1 MKRGLFVQTERRR
14 FWLCTCALSAASLA
28 HAQEGE
34 PVGPPPSP
42 PPAANSNAPATEPQD
57 EKPMSPAEAEL
68 SAAEFDAWPD
78 FQYADDPDAPP
89 QSQCLDLFTPDENPP
104 APLPVIVWIHG
115 GGWQDGDKRGGLDW
129 KPACFT
135 HAGFVLAMVNYRLAP
150 AFVYPSF
157 MLDAARAVAWL
168 RVHVGEHGGDPD
180 RIVVV
185 GHSAGSHI
193 AGLLAT
199 DPHWL
204 VDATAAQ
211 GRTSSNP
218 PAPTDPSNPSTA
230 LNPPDP
236 PKQPISQVP
245 WLKGVVL
252 IDGGSY
258 DLVRRAQRQTD
269 AENTIGLVF
278 GRDGSL
284 WAAASP
290 VTHVAAGKNLPPFLL
305 IHAGTNRVNELARRE
320 LAGLLQRAEV
330 PVELI
335 DAPEQSHVSIQRNL
349 GAPDDPTTAKVID
362 FLRKVTNAPSP
373 AAKPKRHG
381 PY

>member
-1 MKRGLFVQTERRR
+1 MTDRRWT
-14 FWLCTCALSAASLA
+14 WLCTYILSAAAVA

-34 PVGPPPSP
+34 PIRPPLAP
-42 PPAANSNAPATEPQD
+42 PPATEPQD
-57 EKPMSPAEAEL
+57 DKPMTPAEAEL

-78 FQYADDPDAPP
+78 LQYADDPDAPP
-89 QSQCLDLFTPDENPP
+89 QSQCLDLFTPDENPET
-104 APLPVIVWIHG
+104 PLPVIVWIHG

-150 AFVYPSF
+150 AFHYPSF

-204 VDATAAQ
+204 VDATAAA
-211 GRTSSNP
+211 GTT
-218 PAPTDPSNPSTA
+218 ATDPSNLSTAPKPSAPPNPSTA
-230 LNPPDP
+230 PIPPAPQKP
-236 PKQPISQVP
+236 PAMQVP
-245 WLKGVVL
+245 WLKGAVL

-284 WAAASP
+284 WSEASP
-290 VTHVAAGKNLPPFLL
+290 VTHVAAGRNLPPFLL
-305 IHAGTNRVNELARRE
+305 IHAGTNRVNEFARRE
-320 LAGLLQRAEV
+320 LAGLLQNAAV
-330 PVELI
+330 PVDLV
-335 DAPEQSHVSIQRNL
+335 DAPDQTHVSIQRNL
-349 GAPDDPTTAKVID
+349 GAPDDPTTAKVVE
-362 FLRKVTNAPSP
+362 FLRKVTASPLPPAPRQ
-373 AAKPKRHG
+373 KTKRRG